1 MSEGAA
7 RVDKPWGH
15 ELIWAH
21 TDRYVGKVLVIEAGH
36 RLSLQLHRQKDE
48 TILVIGGRMRLH
60 LEDET
65 GTLRSEELGPGNH
78 RRVVAGRR
86 HRYEAIERTELV
98 EVSTPEVWDVVRLED
113 DYGREG
119 TSEA

>member
-1 MSEGAA
+1 MTDPAA

-48 TILVIGGRMRLH
+48 TILVVGGRMRLH

-65 GTLRSEELGPGNH
+65 GTLRSEELGPGDH
-78 RRVVAGRR
+78 RRVLAGRR
-86 HRYEAIERTELV
+86 HRYEAIERTEVV

-119 TSEA
+119 TSEP

>member
-1 MSEGAA
+1 MTEPAA
-7 RVDKPWGH
+7 RVEKPWGH
-15 ELIWAH
+15 ELIWAQ

-65 GTLRSEELGPGNH
+65 GTFRSEELGPGDH

-119 TSEA
+119 TSEP